1 MELGKK
7 FEEFLADYDASAI
20 CDANLDRLRGEDPD
34 AARIF
39 AGLSFT
45 GWLTDRTQIAPLG
58 RALEEYAASKLAA
71 DRMDLYRQRFAG
83 TDNE

>member
-1 MELGKK
+1 MR
-7 FEEFLADYDASAI
+7 
-20 CDANLDRLRGEDPD
+20 CRLREGDLD

-58 RALEEYAASKLAA
+58 RALKEYAASKLAA
-71 DRMDLYRQRFAG
+71 ERMDLYRQLFVG